1 MLYADGQ
8 TYEWDENKRAL
19 NLARHGLDFRD
30 VARVDWDTVN
40 TYETDRRG
48 EPRWIA
54 FMYIGAE
61 FFAVV
66 YTVREGRIRLI
77 SFRHARQ
84 EEEHKYATTKSKGH
98 HTNRRRGR

>member
-1 MLYADGQ
+1 MLGTEGQ
-8 TYEWDENKRAL
+8 TYEWDEAKRAS

-30 VARVDWDTVN
+30 LAREVFDAVN
-40 TYETDRRG
+40 IYKTNRRG

-54 FMYIGAE
+54 FMYIRGE

-77 SFRHARQ
+77 SFRRARQ
-84 EEEHKYATTKSKGH
+84 EEERRYATTQARTH
-98 HTNRRRGR
+98 LTD

>member
-1 MLYADGQ
+1 MLNVDGQ
-8 TYEWDENKRAL
+8 IYEWDEAKRAS

-30 VARVDWDTVN
+30 VARVVWDSVN
-40 TYETDRRG
+40 IYETNRRG

-54 FMYIGAE
+54 FVYNETG

-66 YTVREGRIRLI
+66 YTLREGRIRLI

-84 EEEHKYATTKSKGH
+84 EEEHKYAAAQSEGH